1 MADYNNILSY
11 IRTRENLSANPL
23 AKNPRSSASGEFQ
36 FTNGTYINTVRK
48 MDPRFRTVS
57 DKEILAMKNGTTDE
71 AKMFNEKVAQYSL
84 QSEVAP
90 ILQKAGVEVNQQT
103 AYLGWFAGPQK
114 AVEIMKADPNT
125 PIKDILSPEAISAN
139 RDVKLGEKSF
149 AQFTAGDMVA
159 WSAQKTGGQPT
170 GSALGTGGGL
180 DKAPQQ
186 AAPQVQQEQPDASI
200 FTAPPEMPENSFST
214 ADALSAMDDD
224 RGFSNAKYLSQLSSY
239 VQGQGRPQQ
248 VAMLPVPRPASLSTP
263 VPTPVARPANLGIAN
278 LPR

>member
-1 MADYNNILSY
+1 
-11 IRTRENLSANPL
+11 
-23 AKNPRSSASGEFQ
+23 
-36 FTNGTYINTVRK
+36 
-48 MDPRFRTVS
+48 MDPRFRTIS
-57 DKEILAMKNGTTDE
+57 DKEILAMKNGTSDD
-71 AKMFNEKVAQYSL
+71 AKLFNEKVAQYSL
-84 QSEVAP
+84 QNEVAP
-90 ILQKAGVEVNQQT
+90 ILQKAGLEVNQQT

-114 AVEIMKADPNT
+114 AVEIMKADPST
-125 PIKDILSPEAISAN
+125 PLKDILSPEAISAN

-159 WSAQKTGGQPT
+159 WSAQKTGSQTP

-186 AAPQVQQEQPDASI
+186 AAPQPQEQQGQPNDSI
-200 FTAPPEMPENSFST
+200 FTPPPEMPDNSFST
-214 ADALSAMDDD
+214 ADALSSLDED

-248 VAMLPVPRPASLSTP
+248 VAMLPIPRPASLSTP